1 VAPGDAAQETPGA
14 KEKMEGMA
22 VGVVNVVEEREVE
35 YIVVEK
41 GYVVVGEGVCP
52 GVRWE
57 DIVVFGLLFV

>member
-1 VAPGDAAQETPGA
+1 VAPGDAAQEIPGA

-22 VGVVNVVEEREVE
+22 VGVVNVVEERE
-35 YIVVEK
+35 VEK